1 MTRRRSKGEGS
12 IYRRKDGL
20 WVAQYKVQT
29 HKGKK
34 TKYIYSKT
42 KKEVAAKLTKA
53 IVDRNFGVVVDAGSL
68 KAGDYLDNW
77 LNPVRDTVKDR
88 TWQRHKE
95 VVRLHLKPFLGQIRL
110 NRLEGEMVSN
120 ADLQRFRLSR
130 SGSGSPF
137 RASRVAGR
145 AWSRYYRAGTPSYLS
160 SEGPA
165 RFLYRSLQNS
175 PSRTSPIVIEIC
187 HGLRPFPL
195 RTSKLA

>member
-53 IVDRNFGVVVDAGSL
+53 IVDRNFGVVVDAGSP

-77 LNPVRDTVKDR
+77 LNPERKKSKNLIWKR
-88 TWQRHKE
+88 TKK
-95 VVRLHLKPFLGQIRL
+95 L
-110 NRLEGEMVSN
+110 VS
-120 ADLQRFRLSR
+120 F
-130 SGSGSPF
+130 
-137 RASRVAGR
+137 
-145 AWSRYYRAGTPSYLS
+145 
-160 SEGPA
+160 
-165 RFLYRSLQNS
+165 
-175 PSRTSPIVIEIC
+175 
-187 HGLRPFPL
+187 H
-195 RTSKLA
+195 